1 MFEPPVFYE
10 WNYLA
15 PFTVCNLDSLCKMFL
30 IANMPFFFHLKDSSS
45 ALGVPR
51 VCSHFP
57 LYIFLCNKSLIFIV
71 AIYVL
76 FLSIL
81 VNPNVS
87 LLNSPYFFISLLY
100 FNLIFILS
108 VSNLSPSL
116 HFLSWISS
124 YIQLYVSRLKSLNFT
139 QI

>member
-10 WNYLA
+10 WNYFD
-15 PFTVCNLDSLCKMFL
+15 PFTVFNLDSLCKMFL
-30 IANMPFFFHLKDSSS
+30 ISNMPFFFQLKDSSS

-57 LYIFLCNKSLIFIV
+57 LYNFLCNKSLIFIV

-81 VNPNVS
+81 VNPIVS

-100 FNLIFILS
+100 FNLFLILS
-108 VSNLSPSL
+108 VSILSPSL

-124 YIQLYVSRLKSLNFT
+124 YIQLYVSWLKSLKFT